1 MRLHKLTISGFKSF
15 AERQVLEF
23 PDRAGLCYLTGV
35 NEVEPELGANAVGKS
50 TVGDALCWVFYE
62 CTARGTKGA
71 AVETRGAQAG
81 ECYVRAHFTAADG
94 AKCTIT
100 RMRNPRRC
108 TVKHRGELY
117 EADQQQVEALVGA
130 DFTTFLSTVLMSQFG
145 SYFVDVTP
153 AQRLKLLTRGLR
165 LQLWEQLSQDARDA
179 AQRVNETVRELQL
192 QEARLEERAAVHQQQ
207 ADQAS
212 KRISTLRK
220 ERKRAAHLERNKLEV
235 ELHQW
240 TTIRSRSEQEVQRH
254 RRLIDDLQREAS
266 EAIQTLAA
274 MQREQDKCT
283 HHVDTAAAQA
293 DKAQLSLRRAQTQ
306 VDKGQCPLCKQALDV
321 HTKQGMLLPY
331 SREIEERKAQE
342 RTAWARL
349 EECNAQLPEL
359 ELWVSELDARRA
371 YHTQL
376 CDEAKRK
383 VSVAAS
389 EARRVQQEL
398 RLVQGSQTGGGI
410 ARDLD
415 ELIRTR
421 KQALDSAD
429 EVQGEAHAKHAETQR
444 AARREQRLRFWPEG
458 FKEVRLYEIGNAV
471 DVLRMQAEGYAERL
485 GLTGWRIVIAVSK
498 ATARGTTV
506 PGLHVAAVPPGH
518 EEEIPWEALS
528 GGETQRVRLAV
539 AMAISSMLRER
550 TGFECNLE
558 IWDEPTAHLSQV
570 GVEALMECLHERA
583 RARQVWVIDHRTM
596 DAAFFDGCIWKVC
609 KRAGGSVVDVVQ

>member
-1 MRLHKLTISGFKSF
+1 MRLHKLIISGFKSF
-15 AERQVLEF
+15 RERQVLQF
-23 PDRAGLCYLTGV
+23 PARFGLCYLTGV

-62 CTARGTKGA
+62 CTARGSKGA
-71 AVETRGAQAG
+71 SVESRGAHAY
-81 ECYVRAHFTAADG
+81 ECYVKAYFTAADG
-94 AKCTIT
+94 ARCTVT

-108 TVKHRGELY
+108 MIKHRGHTY

-179 AQRVNETVRELQL
+179 AQQVNNTVRELQV
-192 QEARLEERAAVHQQQ
+192 QEARLEERAQVYQQQ
-207 ADQAS
+207 ARDAA
-212 KRISTLRK
+212 KRIKTLRK
-220 ERKRAAHLERNKLEV
+220 ARKQETRVQSKKLAV

-240 TTIRSRSEQEVQRH
+240 TTIRSRSQQEVQRH
-254 RRLIDDLQREAS
+254 RALLDDLDREAS

-274 MQREQDKCT
+274 MQRQLDKYT
-283 HHVDTAAAQA
+283 HHVDSAAAQT
-293 DKAQLSLRRAQTQ
+293 DKAAIELQRARTQ
-306 VDKGQCPLCKQALDV
+306 VDKGQCPLCDQHLDKHAKQR
-321 HTKQGMLLPY
+321 MLEPY
-331 SREIEERKAQE
+331 RQKTQQAKEQE
-342 RTAWARL
+342 HKCWQQL
-349 EECNAQLPEL
+349 EESNTLLPEL
-359 ELWVSELDARRA
+359 EQWVAELDARRA
-371 YHTQL
+371 QHTQL
-376 CDEAKRK
+376 CDEAKHK
-383 VSVAAS
+383 VSVAAN
-389 EARRVQQEL
+389 EARRVTSEL
-398 RLVQGSQTGGGI
+398 RLLQGSQTAEGSG
-410 ARDLD
+410 RDAK
-415 ELIRTR
+415 EMTRIR

-429 EVQGEAHAKHAETQR
+429 EVLSEAHAKHVETQR
-444 AARREQRLRFWPEG
+444 AARREQRLRYWPDG
-458 FKEVRLYEIGNAV
+458 FKDVRLYEIGNAV

-518 EEEIPWEALS
+518 EAEIPWDALS

-596 DAAFFDGCIWKVC
+596 DAAFFDGCIWRVC
-609 KRAGGSVVDVVQ
+609 KRTTGSVVDVVQ